1 MAERSKPK
9 SKLPFEVV
17 RSSRQT
23 LVGQVVAGLCR
34 CIQTG
39 FYRPG
44 DMIPATRELAV
55 ALGVS
60 RIVTRAAVRE
70 LTEKGLVN
78 PRPGV
83 GCVVLAPKEK
93 IWRGNVLLVTRS
105 AGHTYYVNV
114 FQAELRKALLK
125 AGWLFSQVTVVPGT
139 DGETDLSELE
149 LYLAHPVALA
159 VVMFDN
165 PDAERAL
172 SKAGVSFVT
181 LGNSEERGLEGCAGH
196 VRFDRSASADHF
208 AACVASIGVK
218 SVLQA
223 GMEGFDDVGE
233 ALEKAGVEVRSMDIP
248 RLPFGS
254 APADV
259 AFAACDAFA
268 AKLAKSRNWLPD
280 LIYFSDDYVCA
291 GALAAFADAG
301 VRIPE
306 DVRVITWANRGNC
319 PVHTKPL
326 ARMEMDPENDA
337 KKVAAALV
345 DCLEG
350 RGGVFPLT
358 LGPVFKEGASL

>member
-70 LTEKGLVN
+70 LTEKGFVN

-172 SKAGVSFVT
+172 SKAGVPFVT
-181 LGNSEERGLEGCAGH
+181 LGNSAKCSLKGCVGH
-196 VRFDRSASADHF
+196 VRYDRSASADDF
-208 AACVASIGVK
+208 AAYAASAGAK

-223 GMEGFDDVGE
+223 GMEGFDDIGA
-233 ALEKAGVEVRSMDIP
+233 ALRKAGIKMRKMAIP
-248 RLPFGS
+248 RSGRT
-254 APADV
+254 PADV

-306 DVRVITWANRGNC
+306 DVRVATWANRGNC

-350 RGGVFPLT
+350 RSGAFPLT
-358 LGPVFKEGASL
+358 LGPVFKEGKMV

>member
-1 MAERSKPK
+1 MVSKDGTTL
-9 SKLPFEVV
+9 KLPFAVA

-23 LVGQVVAGLCR
+23 LVKQVVAGLCR

-70 LTEKGLVN
+70 LTEKGFVN

-83 GCVVLAPKEK
+83 GCVVLAQKEK

-172 SKAGVSFVT
+172 SKAGVPFVT

-196 VRFDRSASADHF
+196 VRYDRSASADDF
-208 AACVASIGVK
+208 AAYAASAGAK
-218 SVLQA
+218 SVLQV
-223 GMEGFDDVGE
+223 GMEGFDDIGA
-233 ALEKAGVEVRSMDIP
+233 ALRKAGIKMRKMAIP
-248 RLPFGS
+248 RSGRT
-254 APADV
+254 PADV

-268 AKLAKSRNWLPD
+268 AQLAKSRNWLPD

-301 VRIPE
+301 VRMPE
-306 DVRVITWANRGNC
+306 DVRVVTWANRGNC

-350 RGGVFPLT
+350 RSGAFPLT
-358 LGPVFKEGASL
+358 LGPKFERGEK

>member
-1 MAERSKPK
+1 MAERLKPK

-23 LVGQVVAGLCR
+23 LVGQVVVGLCR

-44 DMIPATRELAV
+44 DMIPATRELAA

-139 DGETDLSELE
+139 DSETDLSELE

-172 SKAGVSFVT
+172 SRSGVPFVT
-181 LGNSEERGLEGCAGH
+181 LGNSAKCSLKGCAGH
-196 VRFDRSASADHF
+196 VRYDRSASADDF
-208 AACVASIGVK
+208 AAYAASAGAK
-218 SVLQA
+218 SVLQV
-223 GMEGFDDVGE
+223 GMEGFDDVGA
-233 ALEKAGVEVRSMDIP
+233 ALRKAGIKVRKMAIP
-248 RLPFGS
+248 RFRSGRTPE
-254 APADV
+254 DV
-259 AFAACDAFA
+259 AFAARDAFA
-268 AKLAKSRNWLPD
+268 ARLAKSRDWLPS
-280 LIYFSDDYVCA
+280 LVYFSDDYVCT
-291 GALAAFADAG
+291 GALAAFAEAG
-301 VRIPE
+301 VRVPE
-306 DVRVITWANRGNC
+306 DVRVATWANRGNG
-319 PVHTKPL
+319 PVHSKPL

-350 RGGVFPLT
+350 RFGVFPLT
-358 LGPVFKEGASL
+358 IGPKFERGEK